1 MKKMFLI
8 LCLVMAAAGGL
19 WFWGRSG
26 KSSVTVDT
34 TTVRKGD
41 LIKAVSSTGT
51 IEPVTSVDVGA
62 QVSGTIKH
70 VYVDYNSVV
79 KKGDLI
85 AEIDPLLLAAKVEQS
100 RADVLS
106 AKADIRKAQAT
117 VKNDRKTRDRNKEL
131 FSRDLIAESDLD
143 SAQADYETAVAALNS
158 AEASLVQARATLEY
172 NETNLGYTKI
182 YSPINGVVVD
192 RAIDEGQT
200 VNSSQTAP
208 TLFTIAEDLTKMQ
221 VEAAVDEADIG
232 QVKKGQ
238 KVEFTVD
245 AYPDMSFTGEVSEI
259 RLYPTTEDNVV
270 TYTVIIKV
278 GNPDLKLMPGMTANV
293 SIISEKRENVF
304 KVSSSALKF
313 KPAASLVESRD
324 NGALRQENG
333 SGSSGRLWTYEEGKL
348 KPITVEIGIS
358 DGLYT
363 EVSGNLKDGLEVVT
377 EMTGVEESQK
387 GGSPFGFGRRR

>member
-1 MKKMFLI
+1 MKKILLVLFLI
-8 LCLVMAAAGGL
+8 ALAAGGFL
-19 WFWGRSG
+19 IFGNSG
-26 KSSVTVDT
+26 KSPVTVDT
-34 TTVRKGD
+34 AVVKKGD
-41 LIKAVSSTGT
+41 LVKAVSSTGT

-79 KKGDLI
+79 KQGDLI
-85 AEIDPLLLAAKVEQS
+85 AEIDPLLLSAEVEQS
-100 RADVLS
+100 KADVLS
-106 AKADIRKAQAT
+106 AKAAIQEAQAT
-117 VKNDRKTRDRNKEL
+117 VRNAKKTRDRNKEL

-143 SAQADYETAVAALNS
+143 SAQTDYETGLASLNS
-158 AEASLVQARATLEY
+158 AKATLAQAKASLEY

-182 YSPINGVVVD
+182 YSPINGVVID
-192 RAIDEGQT
+192 RAVDEGQT

-278 GNPDLKLMPGMTANV
+278 ENPDLKLMPGMTANV

-333 SGSSGRLWTYEEGKL
+333 SGSSGHLWTYEEGKL

-363 EVSGNLKDGLEVVT
+363 EVSGKLTEGLDVVT
-377 EMTGVEESQK
+377 DMTGVEESQK